1 MKKKIVILGSTGSI
15 GEQALQI
22 ITFHPQRFQVVGLAA
37 GRNIKRLAEQCCIFR
52 PRMVA
57 TGYEELA
64 PALQEMLE
72 EGPEVLA
79 GEEGLCQVAAMEEAD
94 VVLMALSGAVGIMPT
109 VEALEAGHR
118 VALANKET
126 LVAAG
131 DLVMGLA
138 RDHGVPVIP
147 VDSEH
152 SAIFQCIRDEAKYV
166 KNLWLTASG
175 GPFHDYTPDA
185 LQRVTP
191 EMALQHPNWSMGKK
205 VTIDSATL
213 MNKGLEVIEAHHL
226 FDVDYD
232 HIKVLVHRQS
242 IVHSMVE
249 FVDGAFLGHL
259 GVPDMRIPIQYA
271 LSYPERWNSPTSPLD
286 LAEVGLL
293 QFEKPDTVKFPA
305 LELAFQAGRRGGTLP
320 AVMNAANEEA
330 VHSFLTGDLG
340 FTEIPDIIARVMS
353 RHQVIMSPD
362 LAQIQAADTWARDCF
377 RSMNINQTADSR

>member
-15 GEQALQI
+15 GEQALGI
-22 ITFHPQRFQVVGLAA
+22 IAFHPQRFQVLGLTG
-37 GRNIKRLAEQCCIFR
+37 GRNITRLAEQCRIFR
-52 PRMVA
+52 PQMVA

-64 PALQEMLE
+64 PALQEELDK
-72 EGPEVLA
+72 GTEVMV
-79 GEEGLCQVAAMEEAD
+79 GEEGLCRVAAMEEAD
-94 VVLMALSGAVGIMPT
+94 VVLVALSGAVGIMPT
-109 VEALEAGHR
+109 VEAIKAGHR

-138 RDHGVPVIP
+138 RENGVPVIP

-152 SAIFQCIRDEAKYV
+152 SAIFQCIRDEGKYV
-166 KNLWLTASG
+166 KKLWLTASG
-175 GPFHDYTPDA
+175 GPFRDYAPDA
-185 LQRVTP
+185 LKQVTP

-232 HIKVLVHRQS
+232 HIEVLVHRQS

-259 GVPDMRIPIQYA
+259 GIPDMRIPIQYA

-286 LAEVGLL
+286 LAEIGLL

-305 LELAFQAGRRGGTLP
+305 LELAFQAGKRGGTMP

-330 VHSFLTGDLG
+330 VNSFLTGGLG
-340 FTEIPDIIARVMS
+340 FTEIPDVIARVMS

-362 LAQIQAADTWARDCF
+362 LMQIRAADAWARDCF
-377 RSMNINQTADSR
+377 RSIIK

>member
-1 MKKKIVILGSTGSI
+1 
-15 GEQALQI
+15 
-22 ITFHPQRFQVVGLAA
+22 
-37 GRNIKRLAEQCCIFR
+37 
-52 PRMVA
+52 
-57 TGYEELA
+57 
-64 PALQEMLE
+64 
-72 EGPEVLA
+72 
-79 GEEGLCQVAAMEEAD
+79 MEEAD

-109 VEALEAGHR
+109 IEALKAGHR

-232 HIKVLVHRQS
+232 HIK
-242 IVHSMVE
+242 
-249 FVDGAFLGHL
+249 GAG
-259 GVPDMRIPIQYA
+259 P
-271 LSYPERWNSPTSPLD
+271 
-286 LAEVGLL
+286 
-293 QFEKPDTVKFPA
+293 
-305 LELAFQAGRRGGTLP
+305 
-320 AVMNAANEEA
+320 
-330 VHSFLTGDLG
+330 
-340 FTEIPDIIARVMS
+340 
-353 RHQVIMSPD
+353 
-362 LAQIQAADTWARDCF
+362 
-377 RSMNINQTADSR
+377 